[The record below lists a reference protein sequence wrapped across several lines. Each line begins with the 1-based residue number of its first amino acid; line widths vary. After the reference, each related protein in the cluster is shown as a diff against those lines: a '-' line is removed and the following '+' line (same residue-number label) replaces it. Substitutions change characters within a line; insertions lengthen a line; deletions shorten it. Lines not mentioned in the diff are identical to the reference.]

1 MNWEQIE
8 GNWKQ
13 FKVSLQQRWSKL
25 TDDQLDIIEGKRHFL
40 ARKIQEIYG
49 LTKEATEEQLNEWQ
63 ARQKDA
69 VPAKID
75 ARKQR

>member
-13 FKVSLQQRWSKL
+13 FRGNVQQQWGKL
-25 TDDQLDIIEGKRHFL
+25 TNDQLDVIEGKRHFL
-40 ARKIQEIYG
+40 AGKIQEVYG

-63 ARQKDA
+63 ARQKEVETAKADA
-69 VPAKID
+69 PK
-75 ARKQR
+75 